1 MYKGIF
7 TDSDLL
13 YRIYVINSFDFYSM
27 GFDMMR
33 GET

>member
-13 YRIYVINSFDFYSM
+13 YRIDVVNSIDFYELQRL
-27 GFDMMR
+27 FL
-33 GET
+33 